1 MPGEPRRLDELGG
14 EPLDPPVDGDVV
26 HGDAALGQQLLDIP
40 VGQALAQVPA
50 DRDRDHLPREPEAGE
65 H

>member
-1 MPGEPRRLDELGG
+1 MPGEPRRLDELRR

-26 HGDAALGQQLLDIP
+26 DGDTALGQQLLDVP
-40 VGQALAQVPA
+40 VGQAIAQVPA
-50 DRDRDHLPREPEAGE
+50 HRDRDHLPRKPEAGE